1 MAPKIIGEETPES
14 AAIKKHCGNLKNHQ
28 NMPKKIAKKSL
39 AQLSIFLYDNLK
51 IHNPG
56 FVFRHK

>member
-28 NMPKKIAKKSL
+28 NMQKIWWRKAL
-39 AQLSIFLYDNLK
+39 LK
-51 IHNPG
+51 FPYFSMTI
-56 FVFRHK
+56 